1 MFTVSGKIS
10 VYASAAP
17 VLTVNHL
24 LQQVGH
30 FGAAPCVMKNFRS
43 VCRFV
48 LKVAK
53 EHTPTCKP
61 ERHDKESILR
71 IFPGAK
77 PIRIVSGNNRSNLGR
92 PFQFT
97 PYR

>member
-1 MFTVSGKIS
+1 LLVERFLYKRIVPLRSWQWNIHYSKLVILVPLQALWKI
-10 VYASAAP
+10 
-17 VLTVNHL
+17 L
-24 LQQVGH
+24 G
-30 FGAAPCVMKNFRS
+30 
-43 VCRFV
+43 RFV

-77 PIRIVSGNNRSNLGR
+77 PISIVSGDNRSNLGR